1 MGYTCDDGEIVIVPE
16 QSEIVRKIFDLYMQ
30 GLIFGQIKTHLDYM
44 GIKTVNGNDYWDT
57 MTIEV

>member
-30 GLIFGQIKTHLDYM
+30 GLIFG
-44 GIKTVNGNDYWDT
+44 
-57 MTIEV
+57 